1 MRHKQMT
8 NTTINLQ
15 SEKHRIE
22 SDIEQLKAD
31 LSAVERLLLRR
42 IPGTQLE
49 IGEDDSINA
58 PKKIGLTVAI
68 TGYFKD
74 YQNKEWSPSDLR
86 DWLVDL
92 KRRNGL
98 NSEAASLL
106 TATHTVIRKLL
117 NQKKIV
123 IAREQIEPKPR
134 KWYKWSGD
142 K

>member
-1 MRHKQMT
+1 MT

-22 SDIEQLKAD
+22 LEIEQLKAD
-31 LSAVERLLLRR
+31 LIAVERLLQRR

-49 IGEDDSINA
+49 IGGADPIIS

-68 TGYFKD
+68 TGYFRD
-74 YQNKEWSPSDLR
+74 YPDKEWSPSDIR

-92 KRRNGL
+92 KRRDGL
-98 NSEAASLL
+98 NSEAASFL
-106 TATHTVIRKLL
+106 TATHTVIRKLM
-117 NQKKIV
+117 NKKKIV

-134 KWYKWSGD
+134 KWYKWSGG